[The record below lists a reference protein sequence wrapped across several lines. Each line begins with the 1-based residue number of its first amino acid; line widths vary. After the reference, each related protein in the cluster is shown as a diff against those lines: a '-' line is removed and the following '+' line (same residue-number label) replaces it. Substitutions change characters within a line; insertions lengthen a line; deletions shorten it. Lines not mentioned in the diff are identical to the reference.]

1 MSLQVNR
8 QIYLRKLIV
17 RLIHKLVRIHTIL
30 EAERT
35 PSKKNLIAPSLDF
48 LSPFFQPDNKNI
60 GVDANSIP
68 INIVSRSLDELT
80 TKAPSRELRRR

>member
-1 MSLQVNR
+1 
-8 QIYLRKLIV
+8 
-17 RLIHKLVRIHTIL
+17 VRIHTIL
-30 EAERT
+30 KEADRT
-35 PSKKNLIAPSLDF
+35 PNKKNLIAPSLDF

-68 INIVSRSLDELT
+68 INIVSRSLEELT